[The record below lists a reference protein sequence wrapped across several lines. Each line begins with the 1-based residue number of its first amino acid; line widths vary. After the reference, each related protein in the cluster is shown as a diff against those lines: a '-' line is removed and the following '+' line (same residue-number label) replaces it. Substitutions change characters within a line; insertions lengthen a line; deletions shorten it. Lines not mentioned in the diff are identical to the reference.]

1 MNLTNQQL
9 AVSNLAQEARQLIM
23 KIELVLQ
30 QLIPSPPAS
39 LTADQQQKV
48 KLILKVVEKRFGV
61 PSNRVMDRTREQHVV
76 DARHAA
82 MWLVARGMALDNI
95 RIARIFKR
103 EKTLIPHAINR
114 VNNLMEN
121 EPAFNETMRLAQKD
135 LGMKG

>member
-61 PSNRVMDRTREQHVV
+61 PSHRVLDRTKEQHVV

-82 MWLVARGMALDNI
+82 MWLVARGMALDNL
-95 RIARIFKR
+95 RIARIFRRDRK
-103 EKTLIPHAINR
+103 LVIHAIKRMND
-114 VNNLMEN
+114 LLAN